1 MLQLLAANRRLPIYS
16 IRLFKHI
23 QTLSLTNPLKSR
35 LLRHSLPLHTEHPV
49 TQHGLLPMSLSAIGM
64 QLRCAGRLTT
74 GRHAAVV
81 PMFSDPSTKRAAGG
95 GGRVAAGAEGG
106 AEGFSKG
113 C

>member
-1 MLQLLAANRRLPIYS
+1 
-16 IRLFKHI
+16 
-23 QTLSLTNPLKSR
+23 
-35 LLRHSLPLHTEHPV
+35 
-49 TQHGLLPMSLSAIGM
+49 M

-106 AEGFSKG
+106 AEGFSKAAN
-113 C
+113 